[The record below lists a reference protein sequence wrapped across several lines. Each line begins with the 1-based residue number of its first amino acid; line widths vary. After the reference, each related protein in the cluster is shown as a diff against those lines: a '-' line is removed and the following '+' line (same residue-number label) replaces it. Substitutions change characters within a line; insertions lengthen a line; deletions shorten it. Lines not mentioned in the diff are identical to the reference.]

1 MDPASRE
8 GEGRGWGERRRRR
21 PGSFF
26 HPGFLLPAAPAG
38 GRGESSEPAAR
49 PSRARS
55 GPATG
60 ALPPADWPFPH
71 LAEAP
76 PTTRGRAGRALA
88 PRRGPAAQPG
98 ASCRARAAEPKRL
111 GAVAAL
117 FWPRARGPDA
127 VRAPPPESPRMRDLW
142 GGVRLEG
149 AKMALGL
156 ARRQDWWR
164 SCSAGAIFPGGAGGA
179 LRGRFAGRGAGRS
192 GATGSCAQG
201 VGFCKWGR
209 GRAAEPASPRS
220 LGLPQAPRPKG
231 RAGRLRAGRARG
243 GGAFLRSSCV
253 CGKKWAGGR
262 ALQLVGS
269 LSEPASPFGQ
279 NWR

>member
-1 MDPASRE
+1 MGREAAAETGFLFSSWLPPSRRSC
-8 GEGRGWGERRRRR
+8 GRPRRELGAGRPPQPGPVR
-21 PGSFF
+21 PGDRR
-26 HPGFLLPAAPAG
+26 APAG
-38 GRGESSEPAAR
+38 RLALPSPRRSSADDPRPGRTS
-49 PSRARS
+49 SRAAPRTR
-55 GPATG
+55 GPARG
-60 ALPPADWPFPH
+60 LLPGPRGR
-71 LAEAP
+71 AEE
-76 PTTRGRAGRALA
+76 TRGRSGTILAESARA
-88 PRRGPAAQPG
+88 RRG
-98 ASCRARAAEPKRL
+98 SR
-111 GAVAAL
+111 
-117 FWPRARGPDA
+117 
-127 VRAPPPESPRMRDLW
+127 PPPESPRMRDLW

>member
-21 PGSFF
+21 PGFFF

-55 GPATG
+55 GRATG
-60 ALPPADWPFPH
+60 ARPPAAWPFPR
-71 LAEAP
+71 LAAWLRSSADDPRPGRTSSRAAP
-76 PTTRGRAGRALA
+76 RTRGPARGLLPGPRGRAEETRGRSGTILAESARA
-88 PRRGPAAQPG
+88 RRG
-98 ASCRARAAEPKRL
+98 SR
-111 GAVAAL
+111 
-117 FWPRARGPDA
+117 
-127 VRAPPPESPRMRDLW
+127 PPESPRMRDLW

-156 ARRQDWWR
+156 ARRQGWWR
-164 SCSAGAIFPGGAGGA
+164 SCSAGAIFPGGAGGS

-192 GATGSCAQG
+192 GATGSYAQG

-209 GRAAEPASPRS
+209 AAEPA
-220 LGLPQAPRPKG
+220 
-231 RAGRLRAGRARG
+231 
-243 GGAFLRSSCV
+243 
-253 CGKKWAGGR
+253 
-262 ALQLVGS
+262 
-269 LSEPASPFGQ
+269 
-279 NWR
+279 

>member
-21 PGSFF
+21 PGFFF

-55 GPATG
+55 GRATG
-60 ALPPADWPFPH
+60 ARPPAAWPFPR
-71 LAEAP
+71 LAAWLRSSADDPRPGRTSSRAAP
-76 PTTRGRAGRALA
+76 RTRGPARGLLPGPRGRAEETRGRSGTILAESARA
-88 PRRGPAAQPG
+88 RRG
-98 ASCRARAAEPKRL
+98 SR
-111 GAVAAL
+111 
-117 FWPRARGPDA
+117 
-127 VRAPPPESPRMRDLW
+127 PPESPRMRDLW
-142 GGVRLEG
+142 GGG
-149 AKMALGL
+149 CGWKALRWRWAWPV
-156 ARRQDWWR
+156 AR
-164 SCSAGAIFPGGAGGA
+164 AGGA
-179 LRGRFAGRGAGRS
+179 VAPRAPSSLAARAAPFVDVSPAGARGGRGQP
-192 GATGSCAQG
+192 GATLRVWDSVNGAG
-201 VGFCKWGR
+201 L
-209 GRAAEPASPRS
+209 PSPRS

-231 RAGRLRAGRARG
+231 RGGRVRAGRGRG
-243 GGAFLRSSCV
+243 GGALLRSSCV
-253 CGKKWAGGR
+253 RGKKWAGGR